1 MDKNLNIVAKELF
14 GKIRT
19 QFPKIKLGD
28 ADSVITNRPEDA
40 RFFDFDFTHNG
51 EVLGRINVSISKDDG
66 LVVLYSN
73 DVVAD
78 QPEHVKDKFFNF
90 LKELREFAK
99 QKLLNFDT
107 RDIAKS
113 NLEKR
118 DYEYMS
124 NNNGEGTM
132 SESKLFGTSK
142 TSYQQME
149 NAKIIVKHSAPVNYD
164 NPAGRTQR
172 IESIY
177 IENAQGERFR
187 YPFKHLNGARALAQ
201 HVAHGGTPYDTLG
214 EHVIGLSEELSKLR
228 MFKHYVDR
236 NSSLS
241 EAMGNIHSRVME
253 RIDQVKKEIHQLQS
267 SARYTEFAEAF
278 TAIEAKEIPEE
289 IMNDW
294 IDRLTIRTF
303 NEELKN
309 VFPYIFKLIG
319 DGDIP
324 VRSLTADDL
333 LGEESQTEN
342 DMAIAD
348 IAEVAQF
355 EDEINRMVGEGA
367 DIFSQDEQAQLT
379 AIDQLNALLAQPFPV
394 GTDGNNAI
402 ESLSNIIDDDELM
415 DIFKELAD
423 VSPEADVKNILK
435 DYVTMKDEENGTE
448 VLSKLNFDAQPA
460 PEPVATEPAPA
471 PVMATPV
478 EQPAAVAEEQD
489 KGAFSKD
496 SGWTKSNNKN
506 PQGKVHNLAGQ
517 GLKKAIAKAKKAGA
531 TAESTIQIGEQ
542 ELTLASI
549 IEQAGMRVEEV
560 FGNKRQQEQKEL
572 IEFVSSMF
580 DQTTGAFP
588 KGETGVLIAVEK
600 KFGEGAVGV
609 AKHVMGKLQTVSES
623 QRIMKL
629 AGLVK

>member
-28 ADSVITNRPEDA
+28 ADSAATNKPEDA

-51 EVLGRINVSISKDDG
+51 EALGRISVSISQDDG

-78 QPEHVKDKFFNF
+78 RTDYIKTKFFNF

-118 DYEYMS
+118 DYKFMS

-236 NSSLS
+236 NTGLS
-241 EAMGNIHSRVME
+241 EAMGNIQSKVME

-267 SARYTEFAEAF
+267 PARYTEFAEAF
-278 TAIEAKEIPEE
+278 TAHETKEIPEE

-309 VFPYIFKLIG
+309 VFPYIFKLV
-319 DGDIP
+319 DESDIP
-324 VRSLTADDL
+324 VKGLTADDL
-333 LGEESQTEN
+333 LGEETAVSVDTE
-342 DMAIAD
+342 AGEITE
-348 IAEVAQF
+348 IAQF
-355 EDEINRMVGEGA
+355 ENEINRMVGEAA
-367 DIFSQDEQAQLT
+367 DIFSQDEQSQMA
-379 AIDQLNALLAQPFPV
+379 AVEQLNTLLAQPFPV

-402 ESLSNIIDDDELM
+402 ESLANVIDDEELM
-415 DIFKELAD
+415 DIFTELAD
-423 VSPEADVKNILK
+423 VSPEADIRSILK
-435 DYVTMKDEENGTE
+435 DYVTMKDEENGTD
-448 VLSKLNFDAQPA
+448 VLSKLNFETQVE
-460 PEPVATEPAPA
+460 PEPVAAA
-471 PVMATPV
+471 PV
-478 EQPAAVAEEQD
+478 EQPAAVAEEKD

-506 PQGKVHNLAGQ
+506 PVGKVHNLAGQ
-517 GLKKAIAKAKKAGA
+517 ALKKAIAKAKKAGA
-531 TAESTIQIGEQ
+531 TAESVIQIGEQ
-542 ELTLASI
+542 ELTLANI
-549 IEQAGMRVEEV
+549 IEQAGMSVEDV

-600 KFGEGAVGV
+600 KFGESAVGV
-609 AKHVMGKLQTVSES
+609 AKHVIGKLQTVSES

-629 AGLVK
+629 AGLAK